1 MNTNNLSSLHNYID
15 LLLDAICVVDME
27 GRFVYVSAGF
37 ERIFGYTPEEVIGR
51 PMIELVFPDD
61 REITLQTASEIMS
74 GKPQPHFENRYI
86 RKDGQIVHI
95 MWSARWSAA
104 DQLRI
109 AVARDITKRKHNEAV
124 QAALYAIS
132 EAAHTAEEMHTLF
145 QRIHQIIGELLPA
158 GNFSIALYDKVSDE
172 VSFPYHVDEYAPI
185 PATQKLNSA
194 TLCAQVI
201 RSGQALLLTPDCKAS
216 QAETSL
222 PEALCHLSQ
231 AEGGNYSP
239 SWLGVPLKSHNDT
252 IGALMLQSYAD
263 NVYFTETNQALLQF
277 ASTQI
282 AAAIERKQMIANL
295 QRLALYD
302 QLTQLPN
309 RKLFH
314 DRMELALA
322 RAQREQGQLT
332 LLYLDLDKFKEVN
345 DTFGHGAGDLL
356 LEKIAR
362 RLEQCVR
369 ACDTVA
375 RFGGD
380 EFVVILENIDLPEHT
395 RLVTEKIRNA
405 FNQPFDLEGQKIN
418 IMPSIGVAHFPLH
431 GGNTEQLLNYAD
443 EAMYLAKKSR
453 GNQF

>member
-15 LLLDAICVVDME
+15 LLLDAICVVDTE

-61 REITLQTASEIMS
+61 REITLQAANEIMS

-104 DQLRI
+104 DQLRV
-109 AVARDITKRKHNEAV
+109 AVARDITKRKHNEAI

-132 EAAHTAEEMHTLF
+132 EAAHSAEEMHTLF
-145 QRIHQIIGELLPA
+145 ERIHQIIGELLPA
-158 GNFSIALYDKVSDE
+158 RNFSIALYDKVSDE
-172 VSFPYHVDEYAPI
+172 VSFPYHVDEYAPL
-185 PATQKLNSA
+185 PA

-201 RSGQALLLTPDCKAS
+201 RSGEALLLTPDV
-216 QAETSL
+216 
-222 PEALCHLSQ
+222 
-231 AEGGNYSP
+231 NYSP
-239 SWLGVPLKSHNDT
+239 SWLGVPLKSHHGT
-252 IGALMLQSYAD
+252 IGALMVQSYAD
-263 NVYFTETNQALLQF
+263 NVYFTETDQTLLQF
-277 ASTQI
+277 VSTQI
-282 AAAIERKQMIANL
+282 ATAIERKQMIANL

-322 RAQREQGQLT
+322 RAQREQGQLA

-380 EFVVILENIDLPEHT
+380 EFVVMLENIDLPEHA
-395 RLVTEKIRNA
+395 RLVTEKIHSA
-405 FNQPFDLEGQKIN
+405 FNQPFDLEEQKIN

-431 GGNTEQLLNYAD
+431 GDNAEQLLSYAD

-453 GNQF
+453 GNRF

>member
-15 LLLDAICVVDME
+15 LLLDAICVVDTE

-61 REITLQTASEIMS
+61 REITLQAANEIMS
-74 GKPQPHFENRYI
+74 GKPLPYFENRYI

-104 DQLRI
+104 DQLRV
-109 AVARDITKRKHNEAV
+109 AVARDITKRKHNEAI

-158 GNFSIALYDKVSDE
+158 RNFSIALYDKVSDE
-172 VSFPYHVDEYAPI
+172 VSFPYHVDEYAPL
-185 PATQKLNSA
+185 PATQRLDST

-201 RSGQALLLTPDCKAS
+201 RSGEALLLTPD
-216 QAETSL
+216 
-222 PEALCHLSQ
+222 
-231 AEGGNYSP
+231 GNYSP
-239 SWLGVPLKSHNDT
+239 SWLGVPLKSHHGT
-252 IGALMLQSYAD
+252 IGALMVQSYAD
-263 NVYFTETNQALLQF
+263 NVYFTETDQTLLQF
-277 ASTQI
+277 VSTQI
-282 AAAIERKQMIANL
+282 ATAIERKQMIANL

-322 RAQREQGQLT
+322 RAQREQGQLA
-332 LLYLDLDKFKEVN
+332 LLYLDMDKFKEVN
-345 DTFGHGAGDLL
+345 DTFGHSAGDLL

-380 EFVVILENIDLPEHT
+380 EFVVILENIDLPEHA
-395 RLVTEKIRNA
+395 RLVTEKIHSA
-405 FNQPFDLEGQKIN
+405 FNQPFDLEEQKIN

-431 GGNTEQLLNYAD
+431 GDSAEQLLSYAD
-443 EAMYLAKKSR
+443 EAMYLEKKSG